1 MSIKIITIMKRP
13 SEDINFFFA
22 QYRDHPVMVQMRMN
36 ALEHEGFVGTKV
48 ELSEDRLT
56 STVTLEFTNDNDL
69 RSFVNA
75 NEDLLVQRGMLMDE
89 WCTTNNC
96 QFDVY
101 IG

>member
-13 SEDINFFFA
+13 NPDIEFFFA
-22 QYRDHPVMVQMRMN
+22 AYRDHPIMEQMRQR
-36 ALEHEGFVGTKV
+36 ALEHDGFMGTKV
-48 ELSEDRLT
+48 EVSEDRLT
-56 STVTLEFTNDNDL
+56 GTVTLEFTNDNDL
-69 RSFVNA
+69 RDFVNA
-75 NEDLLVQRGMLMDE
+75 NEELMIQRGMLMDE

>member
-13 SEDINFFFA
+13 SEDIEFFFLK
-22 QYRDHPVMVQMRMN
+22 YKDHPVMTQMRMN
-36 ALEHEGFVGTKV
+36 AMEHPGFVGTKV
-48 ELSEDRLT
+48 EISEDRLT
-56 STVTLEFTNDNDL
+56 STVTMEFTNDNDL

-75 NEDLLVQRGMLMDE
+75 NEELLVQRGMLMDE
-89 WCTTNNC
+89 WVTANNC

>member
-13 SEDINFFFA
+13 SEDIEFFFG
-22 QYRDHPVMVQMRMN
+22 QYRDHPVMEQMRMN
-36 ALEHEGFVGTKV
+36 ALEHPGFMGTKV
-48 ELSEDRLT
+48 EISEDRLT

-75 NEDLLVQRGMLMDE
+75 NEELLVQRGMLMDE
-89 WCTTNNC
+89 WVTTNNC